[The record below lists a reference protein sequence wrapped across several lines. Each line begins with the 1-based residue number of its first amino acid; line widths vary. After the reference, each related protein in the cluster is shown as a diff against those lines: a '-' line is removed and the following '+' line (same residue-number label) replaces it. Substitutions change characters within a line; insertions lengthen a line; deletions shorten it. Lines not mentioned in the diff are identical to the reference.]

1 MLGLYLVCTTILL
14 PVLLLQVEQQL
25 MATQGGLSEL
35 PASVTPDAIAEY
47 LLDRLV
53 QVYTDLHAFTVT
65 DIIGVE
71 EAGQLS
77 QHYLQF
83 GR

>member
-1 MLGLYLVCTTILL
+1 
-14 PVLLLQVEQQL
+14 

-47 LLDRLV
+47 LLDRLA
-53 QVYTDLHAFTVT
+53 QLYTKLHTLT
-65 DIIGVE
+65 DVDNTGVE
-71 EAGQLS
+71 EASQLN
-77 QHYLQF
+77 QYYLAF